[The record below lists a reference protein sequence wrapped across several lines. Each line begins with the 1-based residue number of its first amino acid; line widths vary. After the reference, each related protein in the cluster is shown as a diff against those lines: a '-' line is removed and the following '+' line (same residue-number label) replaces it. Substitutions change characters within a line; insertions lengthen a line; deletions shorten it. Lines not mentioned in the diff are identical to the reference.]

1 MASGGSIAEGGPGFS
16 QVAYCLIG
24 TMVYCF
30 MSSLGEMATYL
41 PISGSLNAYG
51 TRFFDP
57 ALGFTLG
64 KDSLVN
70 QSAVR
75 YETET
80 SLMGRNQDMFASPI
94 DRLVVFQTHVSSPF

>member
-1 MASGGSIAEGGPGFS
+1 MIATNTTSIPSFDQQIHLIGGTIGTGLFLASGGSIASGGPGFS

-64 KDSLVN
+64 KD
-70 QSAVR
+70 
-75 YETET
+75 
-80 SLMGRNQDMFASPI
+80 
-94 DRLVVFQTHVSSPF
+94 